1 MIPMYSKATT
11 LSINPKRHT
20 LDDVDV
26 DFYPTNTGSV
36 SGGGGGECSTIV
48 DISGNREQRLSADKT
63 SPINANSNIVVIQG
77 ASGTTS
83 DTTAAA
89 AATTS
94 SMAGKGAEQASLLVT
109 TSEQG
114 GKVANEGDENRIKF
128 DLNSCLL
135 KNESP
140 KKNEVYG
147 CQKLIL

>member
-20 LDDVDV
+20 LDEVDV

-36 SGGGGGECSTIV
+36 SGGGGCSTIV
-48 DISGNREQRLSADKT
+48 DISGTREQRLSADKT
-63 SPINANSNIVVIQG
+63 IPINANSNIVVIQG
-77 ASGTTS
+77 ASGTS
-83 DTTAAA
+83 DTTAAD

-94 SMAGKGAEQASLLVT
+94 SMAGNGAEQASLLVT

-128 DLNSCLL
+128 DLNSGLL

-140 KKNEVYG
+140 KKNEVYR
-147 CQKLIL
+147 CQIY